1 MDALKQIQELC
12 AGDILW
18 VESDR
23 LICDPSSYISLIK
36 RASAEL
42 NTGCRRYTMG
52 VGDGQ
57 CAKSLI
63 SEYETKSQIEA
74 VC

>member
-1 MDALKQIQELC
+1 MNLIGTKTEITSISRAEY
-12 AGDILW
+12 
-18 VESDR
+18 R
-23 LICDPSSYISLIK
+23 LSSVHY
-36 RASAEL
+36 
-42 NTGCRRYTMG
+42 GG
-52 VGDGQ
+52 GGGQ